1 MCPKFLVSSESSC
14 CFHLCQWICDVFNN
28 NASYLLIENQRL
40 LASEPHI
47 LPQIFTL
54 AVFTTFTWSVCSF
67 KSLNTHL
74 FVDSFLYTI
83 DTKLAVMLQA
93 IVDQHNEIK
102 LFCFSNLWT
111 AELMKCCLVSTVP
124 LRSRRYQRT
133 DLTNLWPSTLTM
145 ESPPIGGEASRF
157 RAKPRLCTPSMLKIP
172 GA

>member
-1 MCPKFLVSSESSC
+1 M
-14 CFHLCQWICDVFNN
+14 
-28 NASYLLIENQRL
+28 
-40 LASEPHI
+40 
-47 LPQIFTL
+47 
-54 AVFTTFTWSVCSF
+54 
-67 KSLNTHL
+67 NTHL

-83 DTKLAVMLQA
+83 DTKLDVMLQVT
-93 IVDQHNEIK
+93 VDQHNEIK

-145 ESPPIGGEASRF
+145 ESPLTGGEASRF

-172 GA
+172 GTYRQIISIGGNINFSEAFSFFVCKICKKYIYCADKILKSLCLHLESLLHRDKCPFDLWMQKVLL